1 MLEKAAV
8 LKQFEY
14 SQLGKVLKAQTSFAE
29 KYYQGKNKFIK
40 TDEKEE
46 PITIRKEKPEVF
58 SESKL
63 IYESKVGFS
72 DYKDIINCFRFYHRS
87 NEFRN
92 LMPRTEKTKIKKKN
106 MYIINYIINKTI

>member
-8 LKQFEY
+8 FKRFEY
-14 SQLGKVLKAQTSFAE
+14 SQLGKELKAQTSFVE
-29 KYYQGKNKFIK
+29 KHYQGKNKFIK

-46 PITIRKEKPEVF
+46 PITIRKEKPEVI

-72 DYKDIINCFRFYHRS
+72 YYKDVRS
-87 NEFRN
+87 FSDISFISKYYK
-92 LMPRTEKTKIKKKN
+92 LLSFLSSIK
-106 MYIINYIINKTI
+106 